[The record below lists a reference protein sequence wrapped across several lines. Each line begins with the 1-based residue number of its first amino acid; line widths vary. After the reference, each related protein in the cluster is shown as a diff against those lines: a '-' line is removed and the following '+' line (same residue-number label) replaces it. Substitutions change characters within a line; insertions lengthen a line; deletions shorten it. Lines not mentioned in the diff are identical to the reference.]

1 MLVTEIGTCPTKA
14 LIGGDWVATGST
26 FPVINPYTGAVLAQ
40 VADCGEAEAWRAADA
55 SVAAF
60 GRWRKTTAY
69 ERAAILRR
77 WNDLVL
83 ANQDQLARL
92 MALEMGKPIVEA
104 RGEVR
109 YTASFIEFYAE
120 EAKRV
125 YGETIPSQFANKRL
139 FTLKQPVGPA
149 LAVTPW
155 NFPAAMITRKA
166 APALAA
172 GCTMIVKPAEQS
184 PLTALRVAELWL
196 EAGGP
201 PGTLQVLPC
210 ADPVPVASVLLA
222 DDRIRKL
229 SFTGSTDVGKRLYAQ
244 TSRTMKR
251 LSLELGGHAPF
262 LVFGDADLTRAARD
276 VAASKFRNSGQTCV
290 CTNRIYVHES
300 VYDRFLEQFMPL
312 VAGLRTGDPLDEATQ
327 IGPLVDGDVFAK
339 VQSHVDDALSKGARA
354 LVGGKAGVGTM
365 FQPTVLGDVASGMRI
380 LGEET
385 FGPVAPVMRFGDE
398 QDVIRQANDSPVGLA
413 AYLWTRDLSRAFR
426 VAEALEYG
434 IVGINDGVPSTA
446 QAPFGG
452 VKHSGL
458 GREGGKWGIDEYLDM
473 KYVSMTIDEA

>member
-1 MLVTEIGTCPTKA
+1 MNEIGSSPTRA
-14 LIGGDWVATGST
+14 LIGGDWVANGST
-26 FPVINPYTGAVLAQ
+26 FEVKSPYSGVVLAQ
-40 VADCGEAEAWRAADA
+40 VTDCGATEARRAADHA
-55 SVAAF
+55 VAAF
-60 GRWRKTTAY
+60 ATWRKTTAY

-77 WNDLVL
+77 WNDLL
-83 ANQDQLARL
+83 LTHQNELARL
-92 MALEMGKPIVEA
+92 MALEMGKPVVEA

-109 YTASFIEFYAE
+109 YTAAFVEFYAE

-125 YGETIPSQFANKRL
+125 YGETIPSQFATKRL
-139 FTLKQPVGPA
+139 FALKQPVGPA
-149 LAVTPW
+149 FAVTPW

-210 ADPVPVASVLLA
+210 ADPVPVSAVLLE

-229 SFTGSTDVGKRLYAQ
+229 SFTGSTEVGMRLYAQ

-262 LVFGDADLTRAARD
+262 LVFGDADVERAARD
-276 VAASKFRNSGQTCV
+276 VAASKYRNSGQTCV

-300 VYDRFLEQFMPL
+300 VYDRFLEQFVPL
-312 VAGLRTGDPLDEATQ
+312 VASLKTGDPLDETTQ

-339 VQSHVDDALSKGARA
+339 VQSHVDDAISKGARA
-354 LVGGKAGVGTM
+354 LVGGRAGGGTV
-365 FQPTVLGDVASGMRI
+365 FQPTVLSDVVPGMRI

-385 FGPVAPVMRFGDE
+385 FGPVAPVIRFRDE
-398 QDVIRQANDSPVGLA
+398 QDVIRRANDTPVGLA

-426 VAEALEYG
+426 VTEALEYG

-458 GREGGKWGIDEYLDM
+458 GREGGKWGIEEYLDI
-473 KYVSMTIDEA
+473 KYVSMTVDEA